1 MMTAEHDATD
11 IEFRTLPTDGLSGEE
26 RAVMFGLFDCCYQQ
40 ANHAYLEDTIER
52 LDFASLALHGDT
64 LVGFGLGE
72 LRIMDLPRLPQAAIV
87 LGGLTCVAAKFRRQG
102 LGTELGRRNV
112 VASARGGHDRMLLC
126 GRAAHP
132 AGFRVLVRNESAV
145 PRRGVTPTSWQQEIG
160 RVIADTYGVVAFDS
174 QTFACTGRGTPIGY
188 PILDMDVEPEEWE
201 LFRPVDRDCGGSLL
215 GMVWIPD
222 APPGW

>member
-1 MMTAEHDATD
+1 MKTDDHDATD
-11 IEFRTLPTDGLSGEE
+11 IEFKTLPTGDLSDGE
-26 RAVMFGLFDCCYQQ
+26 RAIMFRLFDSCYRQ
-40 ANHAYLEDTIER
+40 ANHAYLEDTITR
-52 LDFASLALHGDT
+52 LDFASLAFRDAT

-72 LRIMDLPRLPQAAIV
+72 LRMMDLPCLPQAAVI
-87 LGGLTCVAAKFRRQG
+87 LGGLTCVAPEFRRQG
-102 LGTELGRRNV
+102 LGTELGRRNI
-112 VASARGGHDRMLLC
+112 VAGARGGIERMLLC

-145 PRRGVTPTSWQQEIG
+145 PQRGAAPTPWQQDVG
-160 RVIADTYGVVAFDS
+160 QVLADAYGVAAFDPL
-174 QTFACTGRGTPIGY
+174 TFACTGSGRPIGY
-188 PILDMDVEPEEWE
+188 PVLEIDVRPDEWE